1 MHKNTV
7 NPLRISQESL
17 DLDDIIS
24 DLNSSNDHQ
33 SVGQSLAV
41 KGEAAQQQARPK
53 TGNRG
58 KIESVVTTTAR
69 TSSKGKKA
77 SGVSTSNKEN
87 DSLAINR
94 QVQQEAMTVAKSKA
108 TTTEALLTT

>member
-33 SVGQSLAV
+33 SVGHPLTV
-41 KGEAAQQQARPK
+41 KGEPMQQQSRPK
-53 TGNRG
+53 TGNKG
-58 KIESVVTTTAR
+58 KIESVVAATAR
-69 TSSKGKKA
+69 TTSKGKKA
-77 SGVSTSNKEN
+77 TGASTSNKEN

-94 QVQQEAMTVAKSKA
+94 
-108 TTTEALLTT
+108 